1 MAVDPKRD
9 KIITP
14 ANDWPEYRVYIL
26 NFLTRIEETQKK
38 QSERIECLK
47 DELLEMK
54 REHSLY
60 RKIVVGFAGLI
71 LIGFGSA
78 LVKVANTAMGLF
90 GKP

>member
-71 LIGFGSA
+71 LIGFGRKGR
-78 LVKVANTAMGLF
+78 LPRRNKRCNG
-90 GKP
+90 